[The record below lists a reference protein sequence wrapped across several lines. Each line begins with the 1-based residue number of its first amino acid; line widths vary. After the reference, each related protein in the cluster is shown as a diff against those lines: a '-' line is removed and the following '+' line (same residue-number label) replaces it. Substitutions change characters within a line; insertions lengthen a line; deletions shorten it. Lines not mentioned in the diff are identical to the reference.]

1 MITFQKQEVHFR
13 LQGIRRLKN
22 WISAVV
28 TKEKKECGNLSFVF
42 MDDQALLS
50 HNQQFLG
57 HDTYTDII
65 TFDYREGKQVNGD
78 ILISVERVRENAGK
92 FEVAFETEL
101 RRVMIHGVLHLCGYK
116 DKKKEDQVV
125 MQKKENAALRLF
137 DKEFS
142 SAS

>member
-1 MITFQKQEVHFR
+1 MITFQKQEVQFR
-13 LQGIRRLKN
+13 LQGISRLKN
-22 WISAVV
+22 WIIAVV

-42 MDDQALLS
+42 MDDQTLLS

-92 FEVAFETEL
+92 FDVAFETEL

-125 MQKKENAALRLF
+125 MRKKENAALRLF

>member
-1 MITFQKQEVHFR
+1 MITFQKQEVQFR
-13 LQGIRRLKN
+13 LQGISRLKN

-42 MDDQALLS
+42 MDDQTLLS

-92 FEVAFETEL
+92 FDVAFDTEL

-125 MQKKENAALRLF
+125 MRKKENAALRLF

>member
-1 MITFQKQEVHFR
+1 MITFQKQEVQFR
-13 LQGIRRLKN
+13 LQGISRLKN

-42 MDDQALLS
+42 MDDQTLLS

-65 TFDYREGKQVNGD
+65 TFDYPEGKQVNGD

-92 FEVAFETEL
+92 FDVAFETEL

-116 DKKKEDQVV
+116 DKKKEDQVL
-125 MQKKENAALRLF
+125 MRKKENAALRLF

>member
-1 MITFQKQEVHFR
+1 MITFQKQEVQFR

-42 MDDQALLS
+42 MDDQSLLS

-125 MQKKENAALRLF
+125 MRKKENAALRLF

>member
-1 MITFQKQEVHFR
+1 MITFQKQEVKFR
-13 LQGIRRLKN
+13 LQGISRLKN

-42 MDDQALLS
+42 MDDQTLLS

-92 FEVAFETEL
+92 FDVAFETEL

-125 MQKKENAALRLF
+125 MRKKENAALRLF

>member
-1 MITFQKQEVHFR
+1 MITFQKQEVQFR
-13 LQGIRRLKN
+13 LQGISRLKN

-42 MDDQALLS
+42 MDDQTLLS

-125 MQKKENAALRLF
+125 MRKKENAALRLF

>member
-1 MITFQKQEVHFR
+1 MITFQKQEVQFR
-13 LQGIRRLKN
+13 LQGIIRLKK

-42 MDDQALLS
+42 MDDQTLLS

-92 FEVAFETEL
+92 FDVAFDTEL

-125 MQKKENAALRLF
+125 MRKKENAALRLF

>member
-1 MITFQKQEVHFR
+1 MITIQKQEVQFR
-13 LQGIRRLKN
+13 LQGISRLKN

-42 MDDQALLS
+42 MDDQTLLS

-125 MQKKENAALRLF
+125 MRKKENAALRLF

>member
-125 MQKKENAALRLF
+125 MRKKENAALRLF